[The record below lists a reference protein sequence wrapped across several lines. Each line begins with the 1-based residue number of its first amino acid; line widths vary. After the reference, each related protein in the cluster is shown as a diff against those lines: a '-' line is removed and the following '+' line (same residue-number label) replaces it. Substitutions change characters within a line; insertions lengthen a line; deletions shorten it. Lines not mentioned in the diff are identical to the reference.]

1 MVLLSERRSRS
12 VEAEGEVLI
21 NLYFREG
28 LWQKVILRDLC
39 LPEKNEGK
47 GVPPRGNSASKAD
60 RKVKSE
66 MDTERI
72 FIESRGR

>member
-12 VEAEGEVLI
+12 VEAEGEVLV
-21 NLYFREG
+21 NLYFREC
-28 LWQKVILRDLC
+28 LWQQVILRDLC
-39 LPEKNEGK
+39 LPGKNEGK

-60 RKVKSE
+60 TKVEGE
-66 MDTERI
+66 METERI